1 MTWGPAK
8 TGRRECH
15 GFDRGLTEGVECPA
29 DSFGCPVW
37 VGGGERKKVPEGVKG
52 GEVGV
57 RAKQEEVSPSVVAGP
72 RKAGVPQEVERQAS
86 KMVHPVRTGSKQ
98 RVGETR
104 VAQVQ
109 QQ

>member
-1 MTWGPAK
+1 M
-8 TGRRECH
+8 
-15 GFDRGLTEGVECPA
+15 
-29 DSFGCPVW
+29 W

-72 RKAGVPQEVERQAS
+72 REAGVPQEVEWQAS
-86 KMVHPVRTGSKQ
+86 KMVHPVRTGSEQ

>member
-1 MTWGPAK
+1 MGVGEDGAAVVPRLRPWP
-8 TGRRECH
+8 
-15 GFDRGLTEGVECPA
+15 DRA

-72 RKAGVPQEVERQAS
+72 REWKKCSCQ
-86 KMVHPVRTGSKQ
+86 
-98 RVGETR
+98 
-104 VAQVQ
+104 
-109 QQ
+109 